1 MNAACAESEEGLAV
15 RERVAVKQELLLRLY
30 ICRLRQ

>member
-1 MNAACAESEEGLAV
+1 MPRAPSRKGLAV